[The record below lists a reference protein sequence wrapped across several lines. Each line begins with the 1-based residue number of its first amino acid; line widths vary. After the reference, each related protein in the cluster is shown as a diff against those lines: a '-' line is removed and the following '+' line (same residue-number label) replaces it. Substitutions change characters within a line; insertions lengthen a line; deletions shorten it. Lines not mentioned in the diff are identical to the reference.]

1 MTAQT
6 PRSRTPKTVVS
17 AAAEARFVSGP
28 PRSPP
33 TIEAAAKASTTGQ
46 STFECVPT
54 RAASPAP
61 EAMIMT
67 SSDVP
72 EASFIG
78 KPRASTSIGTT
89 MNPPPTPKK
98 PVRNPADHGE
108 HRAEQCHQNAAVNGH
123 RGARPH
129 EGSEHAHEPKGQPV
143 APVHPPRPDGRDE
156 GDDRGQP
163 HHHE

>member
-1 MTAQT
+1 M
-6 PRSRTPKTVVS
+6 PKAVVRVD
-17 AAAEARFVSGP
+17 AEARFVSGP

-33 TIEAAAKASTTGQ
+33 AIDAAAKASTTGQ

-54 RAASPAP
+54 RAASPAD
-61 EAMIMT
+61 EAMNMT

-98 PVRNPADHGE
+98 PPI
-108 HRAEQCHQNAAVNGH
+108 
-123 RGARPH
+123 ARRWY
-129 EGSEHAHEPKGQPV
+129 SA
-143 APVHPPRPDGRDE
+143 R
-156 GDDRGQP
+156 
-163 HHHE
+163 